1 MKGMIQASKG
11 FTVLK
16 ERRKGGG
23 QDEELKR
30 KTWAF
35 WKASA
40 SKAVRNYPC
49 AM

>member
-1 MKGMIQASKG
+1 MKGMIQAPKC
-11 FTVLK
+11 FTVLN
-16 ERRKGGG
+16 EGRKGGR

-40 SKAVRNYPC
+40 SKAVRNHQP